1 MGNAFV
7 ALADE
12 PLGAFWNPAGIAQI
26 KTFQIQGMYAKW
38 VPGFKMEDAYVASE
52 AVVYQVTK
60 RFTIG
65 QQFTQLQIDGSDR
78 RYTFSES
85 FAISIDEKNLLGAT
99 FKYFREEADMSYY
112 SSSLTFESEG
122 MAVDIGLIRK
132 TVDPVE
138 GKPLS
143 LGLSVSNIGPKI
155 STMFTEI
162 SDPPTPADL
171 SGERNRYATI
181 YPAEPIP
188 TLFRFG
194 FASEQVN
201 DGTHQFLIA
210 FEIEKELVTRHWD
223 GSSDPLFE
231 ALTTSWTDTPFLTD
245 LTYHVGAE
253 YWYKGLLGLRLG
265 YWNDERGQVKPV
277 TVGASVD
284 LHSLYDFTLRFD
296 VSYVSEAED
305 HPLNGTTRFSLTI
318 DLP

>member
-1 MGNAFV
+1 M
-7 ALADE
+7 
-12 PLGAFWNPAGIAQI
+12 
-26 KTFQIQGMYAKW
+26 
-38 VPGFKMEDAYVASE
+38 
-52 AVVYQVTK
+52 
-60 RFTIG
+60 
-65 QQFTQLQIDGSDR
+65 
-78 RYTFSES
+78 
-85 FAISIDEKNLLGAT
+85 
-99 FKYFREEADMSYY
+99 
-112 SSSLTFESEG
+112 
-122 MAVDIGLIRK
+122 
-132 TVDPVE
+132 
-138 GKPLS
+138 
-143 LGLSVSNIGPKI
+143 
-155 STMFTEI
+155 
-162 SDPPTPADL
+162 
-171 SGERNRYATI
+171 
-181 YPAEPIP
+181 
-188 TLFRFG
+188 
-194 FASEQVN
+194 N